1 MIGETETKIYVQVN
15 VIFRE
20 DGVMLPSEIIW
31 ANGVSFKIN
40 RITGIQY
47 GYIYRPDCVGAKYTI
62 EIHGEKKFLYFE
74 QNPSPMKNP
83 LGRWFVEKKAI

>member
-1 MIGETETKIYVQVN
+1 MMPEDEIKIYVQVN

-40 RITGIQY
+40 RITGIHY
-47 GYIYRPDCVGAKYTI
+47 GYTYRPDSVGTKYTI
-62 EIHGEKKFLYFE
+62 EIDGVKKYLYFE
-74 QNPSPMKNP
+74 QNPTHLLP
-83 LGRWFVEKKAI
+83 LLERML